1 CFLPFLLHYT
11 PHPAIYT
18 LSLHDR
24 SSDLEKNIV
33 LSRKDERQL
42 KELLFHIEQTYVNS
56 LTAFKYDD
64 RKRARKNIQTQ
75 TVINKFEKDVKLEHF
90 NHLIDKHEY
99 NPNISAVYLDIIN
112 QLLQVYHHT
121 MNISRTVLG
130 LI

>member
-1 CFLPFLLHYT
+1 FNNQKEKRKLIDLLLH
-11 PHPAIYT
+11 I
-18 LSLHDR
+18 
-24 SSDLEKNIV
+24 K
-33 LSRKDERQL
+33 K
-42 KELLFHIEQTYVNS
+42 TYANT

-75 TVINKFEKDVKLEHF
+75 SVINQFEKDVKFEHF

-121 MNISRTVLG
+121 MNISRTLLG